1 MWFNSANVPKLLLP
15 VTITAVVV
23 LMLGV
28 GVNMVQQRQQTQVA
42 ADAGITAFSVTNIGE
57 GRALVAF
64 KSLRK
69 NVVFEYSLSDKNE
82 WQVVTPVFSYG
93 VYTVRLENLE
103 KGEWYKVRIS
113 GATFEFQAE

>member
-1 MWFNSANVPKLLLP
+1 
-15 VTITAVVV
+15 
-23 LMLGV
+23 V

-93 VYTVRLENLE
+93 VYIVRLKQE
-103 KGEWYKVRIS
+103 VRGVHS
-113 GATFEFQAE
+113 QFRVKE